1 MGLLGFAK
9 SVSGIFTVNVSQ
21 SIITFHHWHFE
32 QPVPSIFTP
41 FFADWSREKRFRSF
55 ANSVSGYKSREW
67 RFECFV
73 NSISGFSYHYFQ
85 ERFNN
90 GFLRIVL

>member
-1 MGLLGFAK
+1 MGLLDFAK

-41 FFADWSREKRFRSF
+41 FFADWSREKRLRSF

>member
-1 MGLLGFAK
+1 MGLLEFEKG
-9 SVSGIFTVNVSQ
+9 VSGIFTVNVSQ

-41 FFADWSREKRFRSF
+41 FFADWSREKRLRSF